1 MPKNFGNYLSIILL
15 FFHYST
21 SLGATNN
28 DAMNNRS
35 ILNGGVRARMRLHSS
50 ENLAPS
56 ACRGLTNIH
65 LSPNY
70 NGGSSQ
76 TNSNKSIGS
85 SAAISNAD
93 GTSSNIGSSSSL
105 SSLSTGTLVNGH
117 AIPMADKSMVSPG
130 NRHAA
135 DIRTFTN
142 RLTFKEQSSTSTN
155 STDSRAYTRSN
166 YGSTEQSAMLKSDP
180 RGVSRPEQILV
191 NTGQICTDVRGIS
204 RQDQSTLSG
213 ADNSQADSSVSSDT
227 RSALRVEQPII
238 ATLADG
244 RVIARSLEPSTSI
257 LLTDDS
263 RGMRQSD
270 QSTSIRVT
278 GEDLRAIRQSEQ
290 STTSI
295 RVSEDLRNMRQS
307 SEQIASI
314 RVNEDLRT
322 MRQQPEQSTNI
333 RMTDDLRGIRQS
345 EQSTS
350 VRGGDD
356 LRASRQ
362 QPEQSSNIRLQEDL
376 RLPRTEQSINPPIP
390 DLRGVPRTQG
400 TNISVIEN
408 RIAVSRSAEQ
418 SGTVIP
424 LTDGRA
430 VPIAEHMSPAASLSD
445 HRSGMSRLPQTSL
458 SNQPISVAGQ
468 SSAQPNPSVLLTEDV
483 NHSEEPLPPG
493 WEMRYDL
500 YGRR

>member
-1 MPKNFGNYLSIILL
+1 
-15 FFHYST
+15 
-21 SLGATNN
+21 
-28 DAMNNRS
+28 MNNRS

-50 ENLAPS
+50 ENLTPS
-56 ACRGLTNIH
+56 VCRGLTNIH
-65 LSPNY
+65 PSPNY

-76 TNSNKSIGS
+76 MNSNKSIGPS
-85 SAAISNAD
+85 TAISNAD
-93 GTSSNIGSSSSL
+93 GTSASNIGSSSSL
-105 SSLSTGTLVNGH
+105 SSLSAGTLVNGH

-155 STDSRAYTRSN
+155 SMDSRTYTRSN
-166 YGSTEQSAMLKSDP
+166 YGNTEQSAMLKSDP
-180 RGVSRPEQILV
+180 RVVSRPEQTLV

-213 ADNSQADSSVSSDT
+213 ADISQADSSVSLDT

-238 ATLADG
+238 TTLADG
-244 RVIARSLEPSTSI
+244 RVIARSLEASTSI

-270 QSTSIRVT
+270 QSTNIRVT

-307 SEQIASI
+307 NEQI
-314 RVNEDLRT
+314 RVSEDLRT
-322 MRQQPEQSTNI
+322 IRQQPEQSTNI
-333 RMTDDLRGIRQS
+333 RMTDDLRIRQS

-350 VRGGDD
+350 VRGSDNS
-356 LRASRQ
+356 RTSRQ

-376 RLPRTEQSINPPIP
+376 RLLRTEQSVNPIP
-390 DLRGVPRTQG
+390 DLRGAPHTQQS
-400 TNISVIEN
+400 TNISVTDS
-408 RIAVSRSAEQ
+408 RTAVSRSAEQ

-430 VPIAEHMSPAASLSD
+430 VPIADHMSPAASLPD
-445 HRSGMSRLPQTSL
+445 HRSGMSRLPQASL
-458 SNQPISVAGQ
+458 PNQPMSVAGQ
-468 SSAQPNPSVLLTEDV
+468 STAQPNPSVLLTEDV